1 MLLVAI
7 FPDVKFELLFVQAE
21 VRQSVD
27 ADVKKAKADSEIDVK
42 ELYYDIYE
50 QVRSFAFSS
59 LARCLFPFNLGLKM
73 ALRRNPNR
81 RFSSF
86 MRRSKHY
93 FEFLCCNSYLK

>member
-1 MLLVAI
+1 MLPYGTCRH
-7 FPDVKFELLFVQAE
+7 FPRCLIRTLFVQAE

-59 LARCLFPFNLGLKM
+59 LASGLFPINLGLKWRYDKIP
-73 ALRRNPNR
+73 LEGFPVR
-81 RFSSF
+81 
-86 MRRSKHY
+86 KY
-93 FEFLCCNSYLK
+93 FLKAAK

>member
-1 MLLVAI
+1 M
-7 FPDVKFELLFVQAE
+7 FVQAE

-59 LARCLFPFNLGLKM
+59 LASCLLPFNMGLKM
-73 ALRRNPNR
+73 VLRQNTTGG
-81 RFSSF
+81 FSRKEVLPLSG
-86 MRRSKHY
+86 KVNT
-93 FEFLCCNSYLK
+93 FLNFHA